1 MSLVL
6 WCAAGLT
13 MSAPAPVHASPQEP
27 ASVPATSL
35 ERVKKRLERPP
46 APPLA
51 PAVPVQLRPTFR
63 SGVDQRVYVLTF
75 EEDLHKTFDLNDF
88 QRQSAA
94 WSAKCCGL
102 DLGTLFKTIDKAMDE
117 RRARKT
123 REQIA
128 RELAELEAAKL
139 ATQR

>member
-6 WCAAGLT
+6 WCAGLT

-27 ASVPATSL
+27 ASVPGTSL

-63 SGVDQRVYVLTF
+63 SGVEQRVYVLTF
-75 EEDLHKTFDLNDF
+75 EEDLHKTFDLNYF

-102 DLGTLFKTIDKAMDE
+102 DPVMLIKAVDKALDE
-117 RRARKT
+117 RRVRKT
-123 REQIA
+123 REQIS
-128 RELAELEAAKL
+128 RELAELEAAKM
-139 ATQR
+139 ANQR